1 MRKLLLV
8 SIMILLLVPI
18 ISLAQDN
25 EIKTLIAKCAAI
37 DGDLERLECYDQLA
51 RDLDL
56 IITTTTSD
64 VEGSGK
70 WSCEIE
76 TNPIDDTKRVTLC
89 LISGEATEETFERG
103 EDAALFIRC
112 QSNETELWIMWL
124 NYLGSEAHVLTR
136 VGKDKAVSKK
146 WVLST
151 DSQGTFYP
159 GNSIPFIKTL
169 MEVDKLVAQITP
181 YSESPMTVIFDV
193 RGLKEAI
200 KPLQET
206 CGWN

>member
-1 MRKLLLV
+1 MRKLLLA

-51 RDLDL
+51 RDFGL
-56 IITTTTSD
+56 IATTITSD

-70 WSCEIE
+70 WGCKIE
-76 TNPIDDTKRVTLC
+76 TNPIDDTKTIILYLV
-89 LISGEATEETFERG
+89 SGEATLETFKRG
-103 EDAALFIRC
+103 EDAILIIRC
-112 QSNETELWIMWL
+112 RSNETELLIDWSD
-124 NYLGSEAHVLTR
+124 YLGSEAYVLTR
-136 VGKDKAVSKK
+136 VGKDKAVNKK
-146 WVLST
+146 WSLSS
-151 DSQGTFYP
+151 DKKATFYP
-159 GNSIPFIKTL
+159 GDPIPFIKSL
-169 MEVDKLVAQITP
+169 MEVDKFVAQITP

-193 RGLKEAI
+193 MGLKEAI